1 MKAENKGVLASI
13 SRISFCFHEIT
24 GWVAVLKDCR
34 MALHRHRVHSS
45 EKRAYRR
52 SVLRVE
58 QVGNDNNDAGLHM
71 ELTRLRNATETLR
84 RKVERRLD
92 LLRPSFTLD
101 QYV

>member
-1 MKAENKGVLASI
+1 M
-13 SRISFCFHEIT
+13 
-24 GWVAVLKDCR
+24 
-34 MALHRHRVHSS
+34 
-45 EKRAYRR
+45 
-52 SVLRVE
+52 RVE